1 MSYLTKALAA
11 LDVTEYVIEGADPT
25 TEAEFNQRFK
35 LIIGEDANFSATLS
49 SDLSGMSVSWSDI
62 SAKMTELSNAE
73 PMRRLREERDK
84 RLADTDWWAS
94 SDLTITAAQ
103 TTYRQALRDITTQT
117 PSLDSSNNL
126 TGITWPTKPE

>member
-1 MSYLTKALAA
+1 MSFFTEAMKELG
-11 LDVTEYVIEGADPT
+11 VTDYVVDGKEPT
-25 TEAEFNQRFK
+25 TEAEFTSRFQ
-35 LIIGEDANFSATLS
+35 LITGKTSEGLAILS
-49 SDLSGMSVSWSDI
+49 SDLSSMSVSWSDI

-94 SDLTITAAQ
+94 SDLTM
-103 TTYRQALRDITTQT
+103 TTEQSNYRQALRDITTQT